1 MEIFSSIFIAVGLAM
16 DAFAVSMG
24 VGTTEHSNEKRPR
37 IRLAFHFGVFQM
49 GMVVLGW
56 LAGSTISNLIQ
67 SFDHWLAFGL
77 LAFVGINMIRSG
89 GSPERSAYT
98 QDPCSGSF
106 MVVLSV
112 ATSIDALAVGLSMA
126 MIQSPIL
133 TPSIII
139 GVITFGLSLL
149 GLGAGSQ
156 LGHKFG
162 KRMEIFGG
170 ILLNGIGLRILLTH
184 LF

>member
-1 MEIFSSIFIAVGLAM
+1 MEIVSSMFIAVGLAM

-24 VGTTEHSNEKRPR
+24 VGTTEHSTEKRPR

-49 GMVVLGW
+49 GMAILGW
-56 LAGSTISNLIQ
+56 LAGSTISSLIQ

-89 GSPERSAYT
+89 S
-98 QDPCSGSF
+98 DPKLSSYAQNPCCGRL
-106 MVVLSV
+106 MIVLSV

-126 MIQSPIL
+126 MIRSPIV
-133 TPSIII
+133 TPAIII
-139 GVITFGLSLL
+139 GIITFGLSML
-149 GLGAGSQ
+149 GLMAGNQ
-156 LGHKFG
+156 LGRKFG
-162 KRMEIFGG
+162 KRMEILGG
-170 ILLNGIGLRILLTH
+170 FLLNGIGLHILLSH